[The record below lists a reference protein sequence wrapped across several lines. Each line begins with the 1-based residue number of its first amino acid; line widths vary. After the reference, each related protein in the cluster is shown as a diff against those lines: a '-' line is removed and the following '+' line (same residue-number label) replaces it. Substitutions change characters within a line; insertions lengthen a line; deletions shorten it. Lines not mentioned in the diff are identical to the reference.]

1 MNDVVAG
8 SASEAK
14 SSVTCNRHN
23 DADDLLVAKTQRAAG
38 VDLLAAKT
46 LEADA
51 VDLLAAKTLR
61 AASVDLLEAK
71 TRRAAGVDDD
81 RVNVDDDDD
90 DDDRVAINVSGLRFE
105 TRRSTLARHPG
116 SSDVASGYRYFSN
129 SLLLLRT
136 SRRAEYAGEHVYLS
150 VCSLSASISPELRM
164 SVDARPSP
172 GHAAGQRRAPSA
184 PLRPRTFGVRVR
196 PRPTHV

>member
-23 DADDLLVAKTQRAAG
+23 DGDDLLAAKTRRAAG

-46 LEADA
+46 L
-51 VDLLAAKTLR
+51 
-61 AASVDLLEAK
+61 
-71 TRRAAGVDDD
+71 RAAGVDDD

-116 SSDVASGYRYFSN
+116 TLLGSAGRRRPHYDPARSEYVFDRGRHTFDTLLYYYQVTAGYGIASCGI
-129 SLLLLRT
+129 LC
-136 SRRAEYAGEHVYLS
+136 RRVK
-150 VCSLSASISPELRM
+150 
-164 SVDARPSP
+164 
-172 GHAAGQRRAPSA
+172 
-184 PLRPRTFGVRVR
+184 
-196 PRPTHV
+196 